1 MPIKNNLLPLCLKT
15 LERTIVNSDLKG
27 MESVVP
33 VTRGRNKIN
42 KEKPRDTTE
51 EAKDIKIKKE
61 GEKKKNGG
69 GNEK

>member
-1 MPIKNNLLPLCLKT
+1 
-15 LERTIVNSDLKG
+15 

-42 KEKPRDTTE
+42 KEKPRDTME

-61 GEKKKNGG
+61 GENKKN
-69 GNEK
+69 